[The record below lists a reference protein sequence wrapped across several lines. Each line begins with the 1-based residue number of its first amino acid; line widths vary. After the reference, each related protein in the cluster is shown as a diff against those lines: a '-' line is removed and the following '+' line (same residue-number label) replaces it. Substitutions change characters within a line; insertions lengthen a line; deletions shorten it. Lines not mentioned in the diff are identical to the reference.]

1 MTGNSIT
8 DCGRDRE
15 NKHSLSGYNAMIAEY
30 YQSAG
35 IECFNRGISGERSK
49 NLLARISG
57 ELEEIQPDLVFILI
71 GINDTWRRYDENDP
85 TTAEQFENN
94 YRQVL
99 EIIRSYGAKIVI
111 LEPFLL
117 PVEPSRMVFREDLN
131 FKIDVARALARDY
144 AEAYVPL
151 DGLFAKEVLNTE
163 PALLSFDGVHPT
175 ELGNR
180 KIAEWWMRRATLQV

>member
-1 MTGNSIT
+1 M
-8 DCGRDRE
+8 
-15 NKHSLSGYNAMIAEY
+15 
-30 YQSAG
+30 
-35 IECFNRGISGERSK
+35 
-49 NLLARISG
+49 
-57 ELEEIQPDLVFILI
+57 
-71 GINDTWRRYDENDP
+71 
-85 TTAEQFENN
+85 
-94 YRQVL
+94 
-99 EIIRSYGAKIVI
+99 I

>member
-1 MTGNSIT
+1 
-8 DCGRDRE
+8 
-15 NKHSLSGYNAMIAEY
+15 MIVEY

-35 IECFNRGISGERSK
+35 IECFNRGISGDRSK